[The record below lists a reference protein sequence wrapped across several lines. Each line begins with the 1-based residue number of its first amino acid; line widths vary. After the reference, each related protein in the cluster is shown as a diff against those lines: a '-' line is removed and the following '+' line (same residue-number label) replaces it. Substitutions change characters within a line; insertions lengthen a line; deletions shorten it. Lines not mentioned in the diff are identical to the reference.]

1 MKAKPNG
8 SAAHVAE
15 VRKRIERVP
24 VGEARA
30 LLELKFG
37 RVITDMAQQ
46 IRDAA
51 QAKRK

>member
-1 MKAKPNG
+1 LSAKPNG
-8 SAAHVAE
+8 SAQHVAE
-15 VRKRIERVP
+15 VRKRMERVP

-37 RVITDMAQQ
+37 RVITDMARQ

-51 QAKRK
+51 RRK